1 MGYSTRPGTE
11 IRDFWP
17 DDTDMVMYIE
27 TGYSSTNLDELIEK
41 INEKWPDSKLSEFE
55 ITSEYIHTSCLGY
68 DLYDSSDYT
77 HFIVITKAE

>member
-17 DDTDMVMYIE
+17 DDTDTMMYIE
-27 TGYSSTNLDELIEK
+27 SGYSSVKLNDLIEK
-41 INEKWPDSKLSEFE
+41 INEKWPGSKMSDFE
-55 ITSEYIHTSCLGY
+55 ISSEYTHTSCLGY

-77 HFIVITKAE
+77 HFIVITKVE

>member
-17 DDTDMVMYIE
+17 DDTDTVMCIE
-27 TGYSSTNLDELIEK
+27 SGYSPIKLIDLIEK
-41 INEKWPDSKLSEFE
+41 INEKWPGVELSEFE

-77 HFIVITKAE
+77 HFIVITKE